1 MVNRVLR
8 PFVVILL
15 SIPAF
20 TQVQP
25 AAFHGVD
32 EWKIAL
38 SASDMVALRRLYS
51 TAPPAKAIDQSRK
64 STPDISLETDF
75 WEKTIASGVSSVE
88 LTILQEK
95 EQQDLHIVSVEVS
108 MKVKTPAGQRTRY
121 VMEQQAWQQQ
131 GDTWRIVIA
140 NHSDLLKMRP
150 ALHPNPN
157 LYNKD
162 ANARAEI
169 REAVAKA
176 AKDHQRV
183 ILVFGG
189 NWCYDCHVL
198 DQAFR
203 QADVAPILEQ
213 NFSVV
218 HVDIGEDG
226 KKNNDLA
233 AEYRVPLE
241 KGVPALAILGSDG
254 KLLYSQRNGEWE
266 SARSLD
272 PDDVIAFLNKWK
284 P

>member
-1 MVNRVLR
+1 MVNRELR
-8 PFVVILL
+8 AFVVTLL
-15 SIPAF
+15 SIPALA
-20 TQVQP
+20 QIQP
-25 AAFHGVD
+25 TAFNGVD
-32 EWKIAL
+32 EWRVAL
-38 SASDMVALRRLYS
+38 SASDMGALRRLYS
-51 TAPPAKAIDQSRK
+51 TAPPAKALDQSRK
-64 STPDISLETDF
+64 PTADISLETDF
-75 WEKTIASGVSSVE
+75 WEKMIASGISSIE
-88 LTILQEK
+88 LNTLQEK
-95 EQQDLHIVSVEVS
+95 AEQGLHIVSIEVS
-108 MKVKTPAGQRTRY
+108 MKVKTPSGPRTRY

-131 GDTWRIVIA
+131 GETWRIVVA

-162 ANARAEI
+162 ADARAEI
-169 REAVAKA
+169 KEAVAKA
-176 AKDHQRV
+176 AKTHQRV

-198 DQAFR
+198 DQAFH
-203 QADVAPILEQ
+203 QADVAPIVEQ

-233 AEYRVPLE
+233 AEYKIPLE
-241 KGVPALAILGSDG
+241 KGVPALAILGPHG
-254 KLLYSQRNGEWE
+254 KLLYSQRGGEWE

>member
-1 MVNRVLR
+1 MRKRVPLA
-8 PFVVILL
+8 PLVILF
-15 SIPAF
+15 SIPAL
-20 TQVQP
+20 TQMQP
-25 AAFHGVD
+25 VAFNGID
-32 EWKIAL
+32 EWKQAL

-51 TAPPAKAIDQSRK
+51 IEPPAKAIDQSRK
-64 STPDISLETDF
+64 PTADISLETDF
-75 WEKTIASGVSSVE
+75 WAKTIASEISSVE
-88 LTILQEK
+88 LETLQE
-95 EQQDLHIVSVEVS
+95 QDQHGFHMVSMEVS
-108 MKVKTPAGQRTRY
+108 LKMKTSAGLRTRY

-131 GDTWRIVIA
+131 GDTWRILIA

-169 REAVAKA
+169 KEAVANA
-176 AKDHQRV
+176 AKDHRRV

-198 DQAFR
+198 DQAFH

-213 NFSVV
+213 SFSVV

-233 AEYRVPLE
+233 AEYKVPLE
-241 KGVPALAILGSDG
+241 KGVPALAILGPDG